1 MDSTALDVLTSH
13 QRHSSLSFFR
23 LWSEQN
29 NQSNCGVDSY
39 QLSFN
44 IAKQGT
50 ICYAFP

>member
-1 MDSTALDVLTSH
+1 MDSTALDVLTSYH
-13 QRHSSLSFFR
+13 RQGSLSFFR
-23 LWSEQN
+23 LWSEEK

-39 QLSFN
+39 QPSFN